1 MTGRP
6 SAPKSS
12 PRLTPGLAVAVLLAL
27 AACATP
33 TDPQEPPSEIT
44 SLPRDLSPAE
54 TTAVAASADFGVEL
68 LARVSQASPDSNLF
82 LSPLSAHMALGMA
95 LNGADGETF
104 EAMRTA
110 LAMEGLSLAEAN
122 EGYASLVELL
132 QGLDPRVEF
141 RIGNS
146 LWLQDGFPFLDDY
159 RQRVVESFGAEAE
172 SVDFSDPATLDRING
187 WVDEATEG
195 NIEKLLDQLRPEE
208 IAFLVNAV
216 YFLGDWREQF
226 DPAATEEAPFHLE
239 DGTTA
244 PVPLMQ
250 RTGDYRFGRGEG
262 FTAAELPY
270 GGDAFVMTVVL
281 PDEDVG
287 IDAFAAGLDAA
298 RWQEIVAA
306 VEGAEREIRLALP
319 KFELEYGRELTET
332 LGAMGMGAA
341 FDAGEADFGRM
352 VDLEAIAPENVY
364 LSRVQ
369 QKAFVRVDEEGT
381 EAAAAT
387 GVGVGV
393 TSAPPALRLDR
404 PFLFAIR
411 ERHSGAVLFIGKLE
425 RPPAD

>member
-1 MTGRP
+1 MSRR
-6 SAPKSS
+6 SSS
-12 PRLTPGLAVAVLLAL
+12 PKPSRFLSVALSMATLLVL
-27 AACATP
+27 AACSTP

-44 SLPRDLSPAE
+44 SLQRDLSAAE
-54 TTAVAASADFGVEL
+54 TTAVTASADFGVEL

-104 EAMRTA
+104 EAMRAA
-110 LAMEGLSLAEAN
+110 LAMEDLSLAEAN
-122 EGYASLVELL
+122 EAYASLVELL
-132 QGLDPRVEF
+132 RDLDPRVEF

-146 LWLQDGFPFLDDY
+146 MWLQDGFPFLDDY
-159 RQRVVESFGAEAE
+159 RERVVQAFDAEAE
-172 SVDFSDPATLDRING
+172 AVDFSDPATLDRING

-226 DPAATEEAPFHLE
+226 DPEATEEAPFHLE

-250 RTGDYRFGRGEG
+250 RTGDYRYGQGED
-262 FTAAELPY
+262 FTAADLPY

-287 IDAFAAGLDAA
+287 IDAFTAGLDPA

-306 VEGAEREIRLALP
+306 VEGTEREIRLALP
-319 KFELEYGRELTET
+319 RFELEYGRELTET
-332 LGAMGMGAA
+332 LEAMGMGVA
-341 FDAGEADFGRM
+341 FDDFQADFGRM
-352 VDLEAIAPENVY
+352 VDLEAIAPQNVY
-364 LSRVQ
+364 LSRVE
-369 QKAFVRVDEEGT
+369 QKTFVRVDEEGT

-425 RPPAD
+425 RPPTD

>member
-1 MTGRP
+1 MATLLV
-6 SAPKSS
+6 
-12 PRLTPGLAVAVLLAL
+12 LT
-27 AACATP
+27 ACSTP

-54 TTAVAASADFGVEL
+54 TTTVAASADFGVEL

-110 LAMEGLSLAEAN
+110 LAMENLSLAEAN
-122 EGYASLVELL
+122 EAYASLIELL
-132 QGLDPRVEF
+132 RDLDPRVEF

-146 LWLQDGFPFLDDY
+146 MWLQDGFPFLDDY
-159 RQRVVESFGAEAE
+159 RERVVQAFDAEAE
-172 SVDFSDPATLDRING
+172 AVDFSDPATLDRING

-226 DPAATEEAPFHLE
+226 DPSATVEAPFHLE

-250 RTGDYRFGRGEG
+250 RTGDYRFGQGED
-262 FTAAELPY
+262 FTAADLPY

-287 IDAFAAGLDAA
+287 IDAFTAGLDAA
-298 RWQEIVAA
+298 RWQEIIAA
-306 VEGAEREIRLALP
+306 VDGAEREIRLALP
-319 KFELEYGRELTET
+319 RFELEYGRELTET
-332 LGAMGMGAA
+332 LEAMGMGVA
-341 FDAGEADFGRM
+341 FDASQADFGRM

-364 LSRVQ
+364 LSRVE
-369 QKAFVRVDEEGT
+369 QKTFVRVDEEGT

-404 PFLFAIR
+404 PFLFALR

-425 RPPAD
+425 RPPEG